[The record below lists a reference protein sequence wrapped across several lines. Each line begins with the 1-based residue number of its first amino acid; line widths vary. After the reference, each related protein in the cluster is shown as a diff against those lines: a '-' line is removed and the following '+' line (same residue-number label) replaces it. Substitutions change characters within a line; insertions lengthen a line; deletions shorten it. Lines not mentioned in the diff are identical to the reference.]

1 MRTTVNLDDR
11 LLAQAQELC
20 GPLERTSL
28 LREALQALVER
39 ESARRLAALAGSQP
53 DLQPVPRRRSAAGS
67 RNSRQPSR
75 SVPC

>member
-1 MRTTVNLDDR
+1 VRTTASLDDR

-53 DLQPVPRRRSAAGS
+53 DLQPVLRRRSAA
-67 RNSRQPSR
+67 
-75 SVPC
+75 